1 MDIEVMLFG
10 GLRQLTGTDKE
21 VVAVSDG
28 IDLSGLMRH
37 LGERYGA
44 VFSEKIQGIRGL
56 RILVNGREYQILD
69 GMETCLKDKD
79 TVVLLPPVFGG

>member
-1 MDIEVMLFG
+1 MLFG
-10 GLRQLTGTDKE
+10 GLRQLAGTDKE
-21 VVAVSDG
+21 IVNVSDG
-28 IDLSGLMRH
+28 TDLSGLMAY

-44 VFSEKIQGIRGL
+44 AFSEKIQATRGL

-69 GMETCLKDKD
+69 GMKTCLKDKD

>member
-1 MDIEVMLFG
+1 MLFG
-10 GLRQLTGTDKE
+10 GLRQLAGIDKE
-21 VVAVSDG
+21 TVTVSDG
-28 IDLSGLMRH
+28 DDLSGLMKH

-44 VFSEKIQGIRGL
+44 AFSEKIKGIRGL
-56 RILVNGREYQILD
+56 RILVNGREYQILN